1 MSKQQKKI
9 KPFFVYLEGE
19 RVEITKEMIEQS
31 PPEVIRL
38 YQQILWRQ
46 TKKEERGKRCLNPN
60 GTRCKEECATCA
72 RIQRIDLKDP
82 CNGLP
87 RSLEEMEESDCPMPY
102 GDSFMS
108 PEEYIVKSELY
119 DELYVALATLD
130 DFDRSI
136 IEMIYFICMTERQIG
151 AVIGMKQKTVNNHK
165 KSSLKKLSK
174 VLEKNQ

>member
-1 MSKQQKKI
+1 M
-9 KPFFVYLEGE
+9 
-19 RVEITKEMIEQS
+19 
-31 PPEVIRL
+31 

-46 TKKEERGKRCLNPN
+46 TKKDERRKRCLNPN

-87 RSLEEMEESDCPMPY
+87 RSLEEMEESGCPMPCS
-102 GDSFMS
+102 DSFML

-119 DELYVALATLD
+119 VALTTLD
-130 DFDRSI
+130 DFDRGI
-136 IEMIYFICMTERQIG
+136 IELYYFEDMTERQIG
-151 AVIGMKQKTVNNHK
+151 QELGIAQKTVNNHK
-165 KSSLKKLSK
+165 KSSLKKLLK